1 MKKLFILT
9 ALFISAITISVGAQ
23 NSIQIK
29 MEEIQEQPLLSID
42 KNGNITNIAKPMFA
56 TGEIKDIDLTQF
68 KDYKKEIKFVEEFV
82 SQPEDDKMIM
92 YIVAINEKNEINY
105 LKEDA
110 IQKEI
115 KGTTLSIKLLKIP
128 IDVKN
133 IKIVLLEKYQYKI
146 IPIELTYKKD
156 KAKANEQKD
165 KMPYEYNPTMFIT
178 H

>member
-42 KNGNITNIAKPMFA
+42 KNGNITNIAKPIFA

-133 IKIVLLEKYQYKI
+133 IKIVLLEKYQYKV
-146 IPIELTYKKD
+146 IPIELIYKKD